1 MRKSILH
8 IAAIAVALCTA
19 IPSAMAS
26 TVNFGVSWGPAGSS
40 VPLVGLAAKVN
51 FGSASVQSIT
61 GGSSYGLPS
70 GWGQQT
76 LADSFAAGS
85 NPTASSS
92 QYGFVR
98 GGGGLTHGTADS
110 YTGPIGFNATFAL
123 DDGYTPANGD
133 GIQAIFTLFEDDGD
147 LSVQGLVNWTYNSGT
162 SNWDQE
168 IFFNNAIGYW
178 PWAQDISGSFD
189 EFSAAVVPL
198 PSGVL
203 MGLAGLG
210 IVAIR
215 RRRH

>member
-26 TVNFGVSWGPAGSS
+26 TLNFGINWGPTGSPD
-40 VPLVGLAAKVN
+40 PLVGLAVKVN

-61 GGSSYGLPS
+61 GGTTYGLPS

-76 LADSFAAGS
+76 LADSFLAGS
-85 NPTASSS
+85 NPTASPS

-110 YTGPIGFNATFAL
+110 YTGPIGFDATFAL

-133 GIQAIFTLFEDDGD
+133 GIQMIFAFFKADGA
-147 LSVQGLVNWTYNSGT
+147 LSVQGLVDWTYNSGT
-162 SNWDQE
+162 SSWDRQVY
-168 IFFNNAIGYW
+168 FNDAIGYW
-178 PWAQDISGSFD
+178 PWAQTISGSFD